1 MTGVSYLI
9 KVMIQLSSR
18 VFDGYCNF
26 VDQKY
31 FVKTSTKLLLSKLGS
46 KHYFISVKDAG
57 VGGEGGRGAVGGRG
71 K

>member
-31 FVKTSTKLLLSKLGS
+31 FVETSTKLLLTELGS
-46 KHYFISVKDAG
+46 KRYFISVKDAG
-57 VGGEGGRGAVGGRG
+57 GGGREEG
-71 K
+71 